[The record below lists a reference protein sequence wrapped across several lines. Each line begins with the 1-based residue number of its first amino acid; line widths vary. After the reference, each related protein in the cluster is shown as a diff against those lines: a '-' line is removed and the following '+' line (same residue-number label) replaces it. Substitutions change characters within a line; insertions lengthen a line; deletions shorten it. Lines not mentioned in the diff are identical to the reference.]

1 MEEKEEEEEEKEE
14 SLTIEFSGMGSRG
27 ESWNNF
33 ISISL
38 GGGETLRLRL
48 AVQVSSLGRTTRKRA
63 VIVSSYTSTPV
74 KRAIATGTAIVK
86 T

>member
-48 AVQVSSLGRTTRKRA
+48 AVQVGLFPRPNDAETRRYCIELHLDAGKARHCDWDCNC
-63 VIVSSYTSTPV
+63 
-74 KRAIATGTAIVK
+74 
-86 T
+86 